1 MKTIEEIITWKTAD
15 LHDLVKFELANRGL
29 VLGSEEVYHLMVTDS
44 EGATVWEDSNFD
56 ERSLLLSLYGWLIGH
71 KKASSPVW
79 ERRPEAPPV
88 YRAQTAPTTKVAPS
102 LTNPGDLDPSEI
114 LEIVRQQRRNT

>member
-1 MKTIEEIITWKTAD
+1 MKTIEEIITWKVAD
-15 LHDLVKFELANRGL
+15 LHDLVKLELANRGL

-44 EGATVWEDSNFD
+44 EGVTVWEDSSFD

-71 KKASSPVW
+71 KKASNPAW
-79 ERRPEAPPV
+79 ERRAEAPPV
-88 YRAQTAPTTKVAPS
+88 YRAQTAPTTKVTPFS
-102 LTNPGDLDPSEI
+102 DPGDLNPSEI